1 MSSSTTASAEE
12 KRTTDKAKRTRALV
26 FAPVVNRAKA
36 QAKAEQDYRTSAAVA
51 DCATN
56 FLYTIRTTEID
67 LSASAG
73 KWTLHRRQHGGFALT
88 RSFGEL
94 LLISRCAGDAD
105 NWTVT
110 YDEPI
115 DPPGQPH

>member
-1 MSSSTTASAEE
+1 MGP
-12 KRTTDKAKRTRALV
+12 RALV
-26 FAPVVNRAKA
+26 FAPVVNRATA

-51 DCATN
+51 DCANN

-73 KWTLHRRQHGGFALT
+73 KWELHHRQHGGFALT
-88 RSFGEL
+88 RSFGEV
-94 LLISRCAGDAD
+94 LLISQCADDAD

-115 DPPGQPH
+115 DPPWTNPSTRLRTAPTAPTEMR